1 MVGAW
6 NQMIYGT
13 SIYLMVQISGD
24 EGMAKTKKAYFFYF
38 LGLTN
43 LIFNWGH
50 HIYNI
55 PAAAWIR
62 DVSYLISMTEWL
74 IVISIIQGFKSK
86 LEETRKFNN
95 LITYQFLL
103 ASEFWVFMN
112 LVLALFMSIPAIN
125 RYTHGT
131 HITVAH
137 AMGTTIGINSM
148 ILLGS
153 ISYLLKM
160 DKSVNRKMHMNLK
173 FGYWVTQISLIIFWL
188 ALIIAGI
195 IKGYQMQVLHVT
207 IFSQV
212 MAPVLEV
219 LKIFVYSGIT
229 LVLGITIIVLSML
242 RFVSNAVFNT
252 ADEL

>member
-1 MVGAW
+1 
-6 NQMIYGT
+6 
-13 SIYLMVQISGD
+13 
-24 EGMAKTKKAYFFYF
+24 
-38 LGLTN
+38 
-43 LIFNWGH
+43 
-50 HIYNI
+50 
-55 PAAAWIR
+55 
-62 DVSYLISMTEWL
+62 
-74 IVISIIQGFKSK
+74 
-86 LEETRKFNN
+86 
-95 LITYQFLL
+95 LL